1 MVSTPVPYMN
11 VALLSKHKCPQK
23 TNDPFKYFWHVNEDK
38 QEKDKATIML
48 FKERDVIGEEQ
59 QSFDSRDMGVPRG
72 QIRIWRSF
80 VTCCWLG
87 KDRV

>member
-23 TNDPFKYFWHVNEDK
+23 TNDPFRYFWHVNEDK

-48 FKERDVIGEEQ
+48 LKREP
-59 QSFDSRDMGVPRG
+59 S
-72 QIRIWRSF
+72 
-80 VTCCWLG
+80 LG
-87 KDRV
+87 KGSKVLTAGTWVSQEVKYAFGDHS